1 MLPGIIESF
10 TQIVVNLVFFL
21 ICLPFTYIVAS
32 ELREKATSPFASSFA
47 ADEMS
52 ELTVSFAAH
61 ADTTTPG
68 YGRLN

>member
-1 MLPGIIESF
+1 VLAGVIESF
-10 TQIVVNLVFFL
+10 TQIVINLVFFL

-52 ELTVSFAAH
+52 ELTVSLAANTGTS
-61 ADTTTPG
+61 APG